1 MLKDHLTGPVWIL
14 WIVFGVIAALSAF
27 LLTGRGANL
36 IAGFNTASKEEK
48 EQFDSKKLSRLVG
61 IWMAVIALF
70 VLAMA
75 LFSESLSVVFVYV
88 FMCVTVIGSV
98 VMVVLANTVC
108 RKRR

>member
-14 WIVFGVIAALSAF
+14 WIVFGVIAALSGF
-27 LLTGRGANL
+27 LLTGRGAKL